1 MTMKLRILLLLL
13 LMYAPHLH
21 AQVLS
26 DSLTLQTSIIDQI
39 IITGNKKTRSYIVQR
54 ELTFQKGDT
63 LAPYILESAIERTRQ
78 NLMNTA
84 LFNFVEIRYFQ
95 GLGNTVVV
103 HINLIERWYLW
114 PSPVFEIAD
123 RNISEWW
130 QTKDFSRTNYGMFLR
145 QENLTGRDDIAQLQ
159 MLFGYTKRFG
169 IFYTI
174 PYINKK
180 LNVGLSAGFYVTSV
194 KEVAYNT
201 LNNKIQFFKDPDNFL
216 RKEMQA
222 YVRLTKRQGLYDY
235 YNTTLDY
242 RISSVED
249 TILKLND
256 KYFVDGST
264 KQQHLALTWSYRHDT
279 RDYQPYAL
287 NGYLYELEVS
297 KVGLKFL
304 KNEPD
309 LIAISMGVRKYL
321 PLSKRWFTSV
331 ALKGR
336 IMQREGGPFFN
347 QRALGYGFDYIR
359 GYDLY
364 VLNGQDFALFRSNLK
379 YNLIPVKIYQ
389 FSFLKSEKFKKFPI
403 SAYLNAFFDAG
414 YVSDKQFGYRNSL
427 SNEWQMGYGL
437 CLDFITY
444 YDIVLRFEYALNK
457 IGDTGLYFRV
467 GAVF

>member
-1 MTMKLRILLLLL
+1 MKRRILLLLL
-13 LMYAPHLH
+13 LLYVSDVH
-21 AQVLS
+21 AQVLR
-26 DSLTLQTSIIDQI
+26 DSLSLQPSVIDKV
-39 IITGNKKTRSYIVQR
+39 IITGNKRTRPYIIQR
-54 ELTFQKGDT
+54 ELTFHEGDSFPT
-63 LAPYILESAIERTRQ
+63 YVLESAIERSRQ

-84 LFNFVEIRYFQ
+84 LFNFVDIKYFQ
-95 GLGNTVVV
+95 GLANTVVI
-103 HINLIERWYLW
+103 HINLTERWYLW

-123 RNISEWW
+123 RNLSEWW

-169 IFYTI
+169 VFYTI

-201 LNNKIQFFKDPDNFL
+201 FNNKIQFYKDPDRFL
-216 RKEMQA
+216 RNEMQA
-222 YVRLTKRQGLYDY
+222 YIRLTKRQGLYHY
-235 YNTTLDY
+235 YNTTVDY
-242 RISSVED
+242 RNSTVAD
-249 TILKLND
+249 TILKLNE
-256 KYFVDGST
+256 KYFVDSGT
-264 KQQHLALTWSYRHDT
+264 RQQHLALSWNYRYDT

-287 NGYLYELEVS
+287 KGFLYELDVS
-297 KVGLKFL
+297 KIGLKFL

-309 LIAISMGVRKYL
+309 LISISMGLRSYV
-321 PLSKRWFTSV
+321 PLSNRWFAST
-331 ALKGR
+331 AIKGR
-336 IMQREGGPFFN
+336 IMQRDGGPFFN

-364 VLNGQDFALFRSNLK
+364 VLNGQDFALFRSNIK
-379 YNLIPVKIYQ
+379 FNLLPVKTYQ
-389 FSFLKSEKFKKFPI
+389 FSFLRSEKFKKFPV
-403 SAYLNAFFDAG
+403 SSYLNAFFDAG
-414 YVSDKQFGYRNSL
+414 YVSDKQFGYRNYL
-427 SNEWQMGYGL
+427 SNTWQMGYGVS
-437 CLDFITY
+437 LDVITY